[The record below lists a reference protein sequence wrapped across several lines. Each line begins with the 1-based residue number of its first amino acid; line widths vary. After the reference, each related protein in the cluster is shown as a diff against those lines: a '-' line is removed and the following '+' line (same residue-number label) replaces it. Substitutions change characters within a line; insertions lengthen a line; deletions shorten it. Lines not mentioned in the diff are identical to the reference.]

1 MNYSQDSPDIDR
13 PVRSDGGWVQTGA
26 RIKPHLE
33 VRDLN
38 AKDEA
43 ISVISGSQEDG
54 RIIVTTRNGIKQS
67 VVNKLFKKD
76 EDLASFRESF
86 KDRIETYKFDQVFGI
101 NSNQDKI
108 YQVYFSEATKQL
120 FSGINASFLIY
131 GPSGAGKSFS
141 FSGNEAKNEKG
152 IVFKAC
158 EDIMQNLSPHLFG
171 GQTAA
176 PSAGKVQRPQSGQLS
191 SKLSNL
197 KVSVYSI
204 YQDEVF
210 DLLHSFSPKNI
221 KQSIRELYEKSN
233 AEVKIMNIT
242 KRDIKMISEF
252 KQTYSQAI
260 QNLLFLGEQ
269 LKEQNIYGKSHIVVQ
284 FEVQTS
290 IIEESSS
297 GKEKNKITKLS
308 VIRLADT
315 DIYEN
320 TQESIKND
328 FVVLKKYL
336 QHCSR
341 YNEISS
347 TYKIYKQSKFT
358 FALRDTLNEIANIRL
373 LCCVTTN
380 PAAYISSIK
389 TIEFF
394 GRMTTG
400 HDRSQLQQ
408 SQSGYQRWNTQE
420 ESRISHHQNNAS
432 QNSPSFT
439 GKFRNNSYLNNNNT
453 LGSNTLQQN
462 SVSGNNIPQ
471 QELTAQKQKEMES
484 LIVEAENL
492 VTDLTKNQENVPRL
506 SLKEKNTFLSEKQ
519 AQLKELIGSLDI
531 NSYNQPLNQVNYC
544 DTLLQN
550 ASRMLSRMAS
560 PSTRLGSNLRSFHS
574 DSSDEEVQQ
583 IKQKID
589 RQISRLQDTQTD
601 KSRDIISG
609 YTSPQRLNSSVLK
622 SPVNRVSSLTSPINR
637 TIRNQSITNFQN
649 QTLQNTDQQ
658 LKIETLN
665 NEQEK
670 LASSFSNLKK
680 SMQLKEDLEY
690 QRRRQDEFEMRSLDL
705 KLKDQV
711 IRNQDLEE
719 QVRHKEEVIHQID
732 REMKNCQD
740 DLLVN
745 MEKMREME
753 LKHDNWAR
761 LEQQL
766 RENNEV
772 LKQKILK
779 KKKKIQTLKLSVQS
793 KNKDYIELE
802 DNLSSKID
810 HLQRVLN
817 ECQHSLDQSQRTSND
832 LNEEL
837 QNLRKKIEI
846 KDEQVERFGGEI
858 EHLRTQNSRLVQ
870 KLDMEMNEK
879 LDKDN
884 QIKSLSQ
891 RFEESKDLSQSLEAK
906 LQKLRAT
913 YDIEKEDY
921 KKQIDNLK
929 KKRKEKIK
937 KFKQFIN
944 EQEDRIVQL
953 ENEKI
958 HHENHVQQAQ
968 VEQVDNRKEIESL
981 KENLKLATQ
990 EIVITKQNS
999 NNYQIEL
1006 ERLQNLV
1013 TSLENKIKN
1022 LESGTLED
1030 ARTIQQLRKSL
1041 EEEESSNIELRDINK
1056 KLEIDLQNLE
1066 EKQNEEITA
1075 IEKQVDILILD
1086 INSSKALNEEYK
1098 IKDEGYRKQIV
1109 SLNDVIESYK
1119 EKYYKAKHSNK
1130 ALKSQIKNLEDK
1142 FKAIETQKLLE
1153 LKELEKNKLSQKV
1166 QEQKENKLKVID
1178 EIQGLISTHKK
1189 IRFQKD

>member
-1 MNYSQDSPDIDR
+1 MNYSQDSSDIDR

-43 ISVISGSQEDG
+43 VSIISGSQEDG

-141 FSGNEAKNEKG
+141 YSGNEAKNEKG

-171 GQTAA
+171 GQAA
-176 PSAGKVQRPQSGQLS
+176 PSAGKIQRPSSDQLS
-191 SKLSNL
+191 SKISNL

-233 AEVKIMNIT
+233 TEVKIMNIT
-242 KRDIKMISEF
+242 KRDIIMISEF

-269 LKEQNIYGKSHIVVQ
+269 LKEQNIYGKSHIVVE

-373 LCCVTTN
+373 LCCVSTN

-408 SQSGYQRWNTQE
+408 SQSGYQRCNTQE
-420 ESRISHHQNNAS
+420 ESRISHYQHNAS

-439 GKFRNNSYLNNNNT
+439 GKFRNNSYLNNNT

-462 SVSGNNIPQ
+462 SISGNIPQ
-471 QELTAQKQKEMES
+471 QELTAQKQKEMEQ

-506 SLKEKNTFLSEKQ
+506 SLNEKNTWLSEKQ
-519 AQLKELIGSLDI
+519 AQLKQLVGSLDI

-601 KSRDIISG
+601 KSRDMMSG

-622 SPVNRVSSLTSPINR
+622 SPANRVSSLTSPINK

-649 QTLQNTDQQ
+649 QVLQNTGQQ

-680 SMQLKEDLEY
+680 SMQLKEDLDY

-740 DLLVN
+740 DLLIN

-766 RENNEV
+766 RENNEI
-772 LKQKILK
+772 LKQKILN

-802 DNLSSKID
+802 ENLSSKID

-817 ECQHSLDQSQRTSND
+817 ECQRSLDQSQRTSGD

-837 QNLRKKIEI
+837 QNLRKKLEI

-884 QIKSLSQ
+884 QIKFISQ
-891 RFEESKDLSQSLEAK
+891 RFEESKDLNQSLEAK
-906 LQKLRAT
+906 LQKLRTT

-953 ENEKI
+953 ENEKV
-958 HHENHVQQAQ
+958 HHENNVQQAQ
-968 VEQVDNRKEIESL
+968 AEQVDNRKEIESL

-1056 KLEIDLQNLE
+1056 RLEIDLQNLE

-1119 EKYYKAKHSNK
+1119 EKYYKSKHSNK
-1130 ALKSQIKNLEDK
+1130 ALKTQIKNLEDK
-1142 FKAIETQKLLE
+1142 FKALETQKLLE
-1153 LKELEKNKLSQKV
+1153 LKELEKNKLSQRV
-1166 QEQKENKLKVID
+1166 LEQKENKLKVID